1 MERKKRVVFAKF
13 ALTAMILSV
22 NLPAAGYASGEKV
35 STSYSVSNEEA
46 IQNNQSDEGLLTLED
61 SSPSSYQ
68 GTTTGPG
75 PNGGY
80 PGSPRGTYNVVN
92 PPKQTGR

>member
-1 MERKKRVVFAKF
+1 MDRRKREGFVKF
-13 ALTAMILSV
+13 ALTAMILSAH
-22 NLPAAGYASGEKV
+22 LPTDGYASGDKEI
-35 STSYSVSNEEA
+35 SEA
-46 IQNNQSDEGLLTLED
+46 IQNDQSNDSLITMED

>member
-1 MERKKRVVFAKF
+1 MDRRKREGFAKF
-13 ALTAMILSV
+13 ALTAMFLSA
-22 NLPAAGYASGEKV
+22 NLPADGYANGDKEIS
-35 STSYSVSNEEA
+35 EET
-46 IQNNQSDEGLLTLED
+46 IQNDQSNDSLITMED

-92 PPKQTGR
+92 PPKQPGR